1 MVFLRDPFTPERLR
15 AMGLN
20 ERQVKAVL
28 YVKEH
33 GRITNR
39 DYRQVTGVSDEG
51 ARLDMKRLV
60 EQGVLRAH
68 GKGRSTYYALRS
80 AGD

>member
-60 EQGVLRAH
+60 EQGVLRTH